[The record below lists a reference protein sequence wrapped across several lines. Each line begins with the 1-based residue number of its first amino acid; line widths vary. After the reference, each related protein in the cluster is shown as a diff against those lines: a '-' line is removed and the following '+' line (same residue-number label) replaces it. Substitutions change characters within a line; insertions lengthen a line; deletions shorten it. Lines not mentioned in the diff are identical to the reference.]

1 MIALLGIL
9 SILALAALCSDNRR
23 RIPLRTV
30 GFALCLQVLFAA
42 LVLWLPAGQQVL
54 NGVSES
60 VSSVIGY
67 GQEGIAFLFG
77 DLAKFKLGFI
87 FAFNV
92 LPVII
97 FFSALIAI
105 LYHIGLMPKVI
116 ALLGGGLQKLL
127 GTGRAESLSATANI
141 FVGMVEAPLVV
152 KPYLSRM
159 SESDSSENSLKFS
172 F

>member
-60 VSSVIGY
+60 VSSVSSVIGY

-105 LYHIGLMPKVI
+105 LYHIGHPRRPCHQYRCQQRWRVHPAQGFQLWRQP
-116 ALLGGGLQKLL
+116 AHGDG
-127 GTGRAESLSATANI
+127 
-141 FVGMVEAPLVV
+141 APQV
-152 KPYLSRM
+152 KP
-159 SESDSSENSLKFS
+159 
-172 F
+172 

>member
-1 MIALLGIL
+1 
-9 SILALAALCSDNRR
+9 
-23 RIPLRTV
+23 
-30 GFALCLQVLFAA
+30 
-42 LVLWLPAGQQVL
+42 VLWLPAGQQVL
-54 NGVSES
+54 NGVSESVSS

-116 ALLGGGLQKLL
+116 ALLGGGLYRSGTWCAGSACISGNLCPPGALRTLGRLRNLL
-127 GTGRAESLSATANI
+127 EEGRTTAQRTGNAQPT
-141 FVGMVEAPLVV
+141 
-152 KPYLSRM
+152 
-159 SESDSSENSLKFS
+159 
-172 F
+172 